1 MNTASLRT
9 VLKAKWLTYYRDNRQ
24 WITRLRVWG
33 TYEEKRRPS
42 SSFILGALSAQ
53 EPELMQL
60 LPLIV
65 DLNNNP
71 DRIVAALG
79 LDFNP
84 EDELAG
90 FEQLNQAASPFP
102 EQVLNMLPT
111 QNPQPINLVR
121 QPEPLSQGLREPIS
135 PPAPP
140 IQAISQ
146 PISPPASQSSYQP
159 ASQLTHQLA
168 SQIMGQPAGN
178 ARIPLDTAQLKIHE
192 QPDRDT
198 GSPATQNHRSRDA
211 EPLP

>member
-90 FEQLNQAASPFP
+90 FEQLTKAKTPFP
-102 EQVLNMLPT
+102 EQVLT
-111 QNPQPINLVR
+111 PINLVR
-121 QPEPLSQGLREPIS
+121 QPEPIQESMSRQPVGQPMSQAMSQATNQPVN
-135 PPAPP
+135 PPP
-140 IQAISQ
+140 
-146 PISPPASQSSYQP
+146 SPPASQSSYQP
-159 ASQLTHQLA
+159 ASQLA
-168 SQIMGQPAGN
+168 YQPIGSSSGN
-178 ARIPLDTAQLKIHE
+178 TRIPLDTAQLKIHE

-198 GSPATQNHRSRDA
+198 GSTTQNSA
-211 EPLP
+211 T